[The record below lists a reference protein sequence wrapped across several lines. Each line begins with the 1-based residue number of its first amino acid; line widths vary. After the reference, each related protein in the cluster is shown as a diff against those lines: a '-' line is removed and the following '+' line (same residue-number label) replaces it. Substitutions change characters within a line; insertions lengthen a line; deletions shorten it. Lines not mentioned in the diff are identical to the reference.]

1 MKNLLVIGHVW
12 PEPKTTAAGNR
23 MLQLLE
29 AFLRREYNITF
40 ISAATKTEYSSDLG
54 AMGVQEH
61 FVKLNDSSFDHFIA
75 ELSPNI
81 VLFDRFMVEEQFGW
95 RVNEVCPDALRIL
108 NTEDLHS
115 LREFRETRVKQG
127 IEFDNSSW
135 LQQDKTK
142 RELGSI
148 YRSDLTLL
156 VSSFEK
162 RLLTDLIGINARLLY
177 HLPFLLDKI
186 EGKDTSRWPKFEE
199 RTDFI
204 TYGNGRHSPNVD
216 SFKFLYTDIWQRIR
230 KELPKA
236 NLHVYGAYLP
246 QQIRELHNTSKGF
259 MVHGWTDDIDSKIR
273 GSRVVLA
280 PLRFGAGIKGKLTQA
295 MQNGTPSVTSEIGAE
310 GMSGSL
316 QWPGLI
322 SNEPESFAEYAI
334 TLYRDPDQWKT
345 YQNQGITLINSFY
358 EKQANEKKLFK
369 ALADLNESL
378 SEYRNQNFIGALL
391 QHQTMTATKYMS
403 KWIEEKSRRKHQQ
416 IKPNKE

>member
-1 MKNLLVIGHVW
+1 MYGPN
-12 PEPKTTAAGNR
+12 PKTTAAGNR

-29 AFLRREYNITF
+29 VFLHREYNITF
-40 ISAATKTEYSSDLG
+40 VSVAAKTEYSSDLG

-61 FVKLNDSSFDHFIA
+61 LVRLNDSSFDRFIR

-81 VLFDRFMVEEQFGW
+81 VIFDRFMVEEQFGW
-95 RVNEVCPDALRIL
+95 RVNKVCPDALRVL

-115 LREFRETRVKQG
+115 LREYRETCVRQG

-135 LQQDKTK
+135 SQQDKTK
-142 RELGSI
+142 RELASI
-148 YRSDLTLL
+148 YRSDLTLV

-162 RLLTDLIGINARLLY
+162 SLLTDVLGINNSLLY

-186 EGKDTSRWPKFEE
+186 EVKDTSIWPKFEE
-199 RTDFI
+199 RIDFI

-216 SFKFLYTDIWQRIR
+216 SFKFLYDDIWPRIR
-230 KELPKA
+230 KDLPKA
-236 NLHVYGAYLP
+236 NLHIYGAYLP

-295 MQNGTPSVTSEIGAE
+295 MQNGTPSVTSEIGIE
-310 GMSGSL
+310 GMSDNLS
-316 QWPGLI
+316 WPGLI
-322 SNEPESFAEYAI
+322 SNDPESFAVHAI
-334 TLYRDPDQWKT
+334 NLYSNMEQWKT
-345 YQNQGITLINSFY
+345 FQNQGITLINSLY
-358 EKQANEKKLFK
+358 EKQANEKKLFE
-369 ALADLNESL
+369 ALTGLNENL
-378 SEYRNQNFIGALL
+378 LEYRNQNFIGALL

-403 KWIEEKSRRKHQQ
+403 KWIEEK
-416 IKPNKE
+416 NKNLKK